1 MEKKN
6 TLKYLILISLTL
18 IIGVGCFLGY
28 HVYHLFFAQP
38 FHISESKYLY
48 IDTDDT
54 VDSVYC
60 KIQLTG
66 NTEDIDGFK
75 FLSLHKN
82 YAERIKTG
90 RYEIKPTDNNRYLF
104 NRLFLGY
111 QTPIKFTL
119 PNVRGIDKVISHAAQ
134 KLMLDS
140 VSLSKLLTD
149 STYFTQIGFSK
160 QTLPAVFI
168 PNTYEVY
175 WDMTAEKFMERM
187 LKEYKKFWN
196 DKRLQ
201 QAQAIG
207 LSPIEVA
214 TLASIVDEETAN
226 NAEKPMVAGLYINRL
241 HKGMLLQADPTVKF
255 AHQEFGLRRILFKH
269 LEIDSPYNTYK
280 YAGLPPGPIRI
291 PSIQG
296 LESVLNYSKHNY
308 IFMCAKE
315 DFSGTHNFAVTSA
328 QHAANARKYQQAL
341 NRLKIR

>member
-6 TLKYLILISLTL
+6 TLKYLIPITL
-18 IIGVGCFLGY
+18 ILMMGIGGLVGY
-28 HVYHLFFAQP
+28 RVYQLFFTHP
-38 FHISESKYLY
+38 FQISSSKYLY

-54 VDSVYC
+54 IDSVYS
-60 KIQLTG
+60 KIQLVG
-66 NTEDIDGFK
+66 NTTDIKGFK
-75 FLSLHKN
+75 FLAVHKH
-82 YAERIKTG
+82 YADRIKTG
-90 RYEIKPTDNNRYLF
+90 RYEIKPTDNHRYLF
-104 NRLFLGY
+104 NRLLMGY
-111 QTPIKFTL
+111 QTPIKLTI
-119 PNVRGIDKVISHAAQ
+119 PNVRSIDKVISHAAQ

-140 VSLSKLLTD
+140 LTLHTLLTD
-149 STYFTQIGFSK
+149 SAYFTQMGFSK
-160 QTLPAVFI
+160 QTLPALFI

-175 WDMTAEKFMERM
+175 WDMTAERFMERM
-187 LKEYKKFWN
+187 LKEYKRFWN
-196 DKRLQ
+196 EKRLQ
-201 QAQAIG
+201 QAQSIG

-255 AHQEFGLRRILFKH
+255 AHQEFGLKRILFKH

-280 YAGLPPGPIRI
+280 YVGLPPGPIRI

-341 NRLKIR
+341 NRLKIK